1 VTTSDDNTRESSVR
15 DTGGF
20 SVLSG
25 NFSVNIKTFQNSQV
39 GWFTPVILAT
49 QKAEI
54 RRIAVGSQPPA
65 DSLQDPIWKKTLH
78 KIQLLEEALSSNLST
93 AKKNKKSYLRMGANL
108 QKKTK
113 C

>member
-54 RRIAVGSQPPA
+54 RRIAV
-65 DSLQDPIWKKTLH
+65 
-78 KIQLLEEALSSNLST
+78 
-93 AKKNKKSYLRMGANL
+93 
-108 QKKTK
+108 
-113 C
+113 